1 MSTTLIR
8 LSASAIVYREA
19 DERFLIIEEMV
30 NDRVVLDVPGG
41 TWEAGENLVETSIRE
56 AAEEASI
63 QFVPQHYLGC
73 FVTEY
78 TSTRGQRVCSV
89 RNAFAGVVG
98 SQTPDIPRD
107 LSTQAIYW
115 MNLGE
120 LLYSRQRLR
129 SSVPLR
135 CVQAYLKGR
144 LLPLDFCDQTI
155 DF

>member
-1 MSTTLIR
+1 MSATLIR
-8 LSASAIVYREA
+8 LSASALVYRDA
-19 DERFLIIEEMV
+19 DQRFLIIEEVV

-41 TWEAGENLVETSIRE
+41 TWETGETLLDTSIRE

-78 TSTRGQRVCSV
+78 TSARGQRVCSV
-89 RNAFAGVVG
+89 RNTFAGVLG
-98 SQTPDIPRD
+98 NQTPDIPRD
-107 LSTQAIYW
+107 SSTQAIYW
-115 MNLGE
+115 MNLVE
-120 LLYSRQRLR
+120 LLYSHQRLR
-129 SSVPLR
+129 SSAPLT
-135 CVQAYLKGR
+135 CIQAYLKGR